1 MAHGACEGFGQS
13 PGRRKR
19 GGERGGVPIEEKVG
33 RGLGA
38 RFGRRERR
46 RIEEALAKHREIVRT
61 DERQRLAQRGHRVG
75 GTPDREERLERL
87 RANVAADG
95 YVVRA
100 GVLPGAFE
108 RLEREMLEAALEHA
122 CGRVGKKPLLRAVKH
137 VHEPADDR
145 ILVSEVGQM
154 RQGRKILPDDFR

>member
-122 CGRVGKKPLLRAVKH
+122 VRPRRQETAPAGREAR
-137 VHEPADDR
+137 HEPADDR